1 MVIHSKIKNLFSE
14 LLIQQ
19 NNCILYNKDLSLF
32 WLQESMS
39 LFLTILVRYG
49 SLHGSGEK
57 ITVLLGSWISIIQFS
72 TFLSTSILSCLQ
84 SFHNYQCSAFTPY
97 CIKTQKT
104 TTTKQYNNSVS
115 NAFIE
120 FWHCLFLIENYASRN
135 RSW

>member
-1 MVIHSKIKNLFSE
+1 MVIHSKIKNIFSE

-32 WLQESMS
+32 WLQENMS

-57 ITVLLGSWISIIQFS
+57 ITALLGSWISIIQFS
-72 TFLSTSILSCLQ
+72 IFLSTSILSFFQ
-84 SFHNYQCSAFTPY
+84 SFHNYQCSAFTSY
-97 CIKTQKT
+97 CIKTQK